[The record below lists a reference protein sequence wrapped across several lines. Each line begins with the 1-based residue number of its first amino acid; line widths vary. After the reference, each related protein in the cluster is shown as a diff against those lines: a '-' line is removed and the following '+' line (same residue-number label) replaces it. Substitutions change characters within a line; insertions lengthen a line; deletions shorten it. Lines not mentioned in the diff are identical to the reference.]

1 LNLDLVLAGLVLFF
15 ALLGAFAG
23 AAKQVANLVALVAA
37 YACARPLGTL
47 VGPRAA
53 AAVHVPLI
61 VAVVG
66 STLLIFLLVTV
77 VGRFILTR
85 LLRRVLAG
93 RDPQS
98 RGLDRTLGFL
108 LGGLKVL
115 AIVYVILCSLAFVEQ
130 NVTVAG
136 KRLGLSPKDST
147 AFALARKYNLFEM
160 TQFSAVQD
168 LVRIAKS
175 AQTPEGA
182 AKLKTDP
189 AFLAL
194 KKDPRFQQALDESAM
209 RKAIESGDYQALLR
223 SNVIMQLISD
233 PTASS
238 RLTQA
243 AEAAGAR

>member
-1 LNLDLVLAGLVLFF
+1 MNLDLVLLALVLLF
-15 ALLGAFAG
+15 ALLGALAG

-47 VGPRAA
+47 LGPPVAG
-53 AAVHVPLI
+53 AVHVPLI

-66 STLLIFLLVTV
+66 STLAVFLVVMV
-77 VGRFILTR
+77 VGRLLLTG

-93 RDPQS
+93 RDPNS

-108 LGGLKVL
+108 LGGLKVT
-115 AIVYVILCSLAFVEQ
+115 AIAYVVLCTLTFVEQ

-160 TQFSAVQD
+160 TQFSSVQD
-168 LVRIAKS
+168 LVRVAKS
-175 AQTPEGA
+175 AQTPAGA
-182 AKLKTDP
+182 ARLKSDP

-194 KKDPRFQQALDESAM
+194 KKDPRFQQALDETAM
-209 RKAIESGDYQALLR
+209 RKAIETGDYQALLR
-223 SNVIMQLISD
+223 SNVILQLIQD
-233 PTASS
+233 PTASA
-238 RLTQA
+238 RLAQA
-243 AEAAGAR
+243 AEAAAAR